1 MKKCENTQEKQ
12 QARRDLHRAL
22 DAVLDI
28 IESQE
33 GEEKSAFLTC
43 YMGDINHVDFTLYQ
57 RKDRATTLRLGAEL
71 YERPLP
77 GELTISEL
85 ADQLEK
91 LKEQQS

>member
-1 MKKCENTQEKQ
+1 MKNHKITQEKQ
-12 QARRDLHRAL
+12 QARRDLHRVL

-33 GEEKSAFLTC
+33 GEEKSAILTC
-43 YMGDINHVDFTLYQ
+43 YMGDVNHIDLTLYQ

-91 LKEQQS
+91 LKEQQP